1 MEGKP
6 RTGFF
11 DLPREIRDV
20 IYEYS
25 VISMRDTR
33 WSGHRKTMDMDW
45 SGICQCQQDTLA
57 TIRARPPYFA
67 HHSQSCLAPD
77 RFLYSVSLVS
87 KQFSTEIRPLFF
99 RNTAFHPGANPSDHN
114 VLREPFGG
122 PLLEHYADFIY
133 ALGPEAKELR
143 RLMIAVTK
151 GRSPNDTGDVGM
163 EEDSEFPDPSPAD
176 AERELEPLAGL
187 LHRNISVLVGMKVY
201 RDDMLIVSYFHCRK
215 SEDGERAFVAEE
227 IDDPDEWE
235 AYAQDV

>member
-1 MEGKP
+1 M
-6 RTGFF
+6 
-11 DLPREIRDV
+11 
-20 IYEYS
+20 
-25 VISMRDTR
+25 
-33 WSGHRKTMDMDW
+33 
-45 SGICQCQQDTLA
+45 
-57 TIRARPPYFA
+57 
-67 HHSQSCLAPD
+67 
-77 RFLYSVSLVS
+77 
-87 KQFSTEIRPLFF
+87 
-99 RNTAFHPGANPSDHN
+99 
-114 VLREPFGG
+114 LREPFGG

-151 GRSPNDTGDVGM
+151 GRSPNDTDDVGM